1 VSPAPQPPDAPVGH
15 ILVVDDVEA
24 NREILRRR
32 LGRDGH
38 TSVEAVDGIEAL
50 EVMERESV
58 DVVLLDVMMP
68 RMDGMEVLQRL
79 KSHPEWQHVPV
90 IMISAATE
98 AERVIKCIE
107 MGAADYLSKPVDRVL
122 LRARLR
128 ASLERKQAR
137 DRERAQFEALQESE
151 AALAAEIGEAAAYA
165 ESLLPEPI
173 AGDIQTDWSFVPSS
187 RLGGDFLGHHR
198 LDDEHFA
205 IYLLDVSG
213 HGVGAALL
221 SVSVANS
228 LRSEALTVEDFGRP
242 ADVLRALND
251 AYPMEKHNNM
261 YFTAWYGV
269 YSRSTRRLTYG
280 SGGHPPALLVPPRGG
295 SYRELRTEGMIIG
308 GMPDL
313 DFESDECDVE
323 PGSALYVFS
332 DGAYEVVKPDGS
344 EMTLEELGGIVSS
357 GKDGPPGTDAV
368 LAAIEEQKGE
378 GPFEDDL
385 YLLRVVFP

>member
-1 VSPAPQPPDAPVGH
+1 VSGGWPSEAPVGH
-15 ILVVDDVEA
+15 ILVVDDIDA
-24 NREILRRR
+24 NREILCRR

-38 TSVEAVDGIEAL
+38 TFVEASDGIHAL
-50 EVMERESV
+50 DVMERESV

-79 KSHPEWQHVPV
+79 KEHPEWQHVPV

-98 AERVIKCIE
+98 VERVIKCIE

-137 DRERAQFEALQESE
+137 DRERAQFEALQESQ
-151 AALAAEIGEAAAYA
+151 AALAAEVGEAAAYA

-173 AGDIQTDWSFVPSS
+173 EGEIQTDWSFVPSS

-198 LDDEHFA
+198 LDDGRFA

-228 LRSEALTVEDFGRP
+228 LRSEGLAVRDFGDP
-242 ADVLRALND
+242 GAVLKALND
-251 AYPMEKHNNM
+251 AYPMEHHNNM

-269 YSRSTRRLTYG
+269 YSPDTRCLRYG
-280 SGGHPPALLVPPRGG
+280 SGGHPPALLVPPEGG
-295 SYRELRTEGMIIG
+295 RFQELATGGMIIG

-313 DFESDECDVE
+313 EFESDEREVA

-332 DGAYEVVKPDGS
+332 DGAYEVFKPDGS
-344 EMTLEELGGIVSS
+344 EMTLEELGSIVS
-357 GKDGPPGTDAV
+357 GEGGPPETRAVVEIIKGLKGGGTFD
-368 LAAIEEQKGE
+368 
-378 GPFEDDL
+378 DDL
-385 YLLRVVFP
+385 SLLRVVFP